1 MNYSKNIKLLRE
13 KLLLTQE
20 EFAKLLDVSFSS
32 VNRWERGHY
41 DPTIKVKRKLRKLFV
56 ENGIVEE

>member
-1 MNYSKNIKLLRE
+1 MNYSKNVKLLRE
-13 KLLLTQE
+13 KLFLTQQE
-20 EFAKLLDVSFSS
+20 LAELLNVSFSS

-41 DPTIKVKRKLRKLFV
+41 DPTIKVKRKLHKLFV